1 MGLLSPALS
10 SRGLSIAHKCTAPF
24 RPIPK
29 GLCHKAQGCEPR
41 ATLGFETESLWDS
54 KPTASRRSVKMRLP
68 RNRIARVAPLNL
80 KMRKCLIINNRIL
93 RFMGR
98 TAGSNCDSI
107 DNGGWIRYDR
117 SANWV

>member
-41 ATLGFETESLWDS
+41 ATLGRPRKMDLY
-54 KPTASRRSVKMRLP
+54 PNGVAS
-68 RNRIARVAPLNL
+68 
-80 KMRKCLIINNRIL
+80 
-93 RFMGR
+93 
-98 TAGSNCDSI
+98 AGST
-107 DNGGWIRYDR
+107 R
-117 SANWV
+117 